1 MTYNHQVSLSLS
13 LSVPPSAY
21 LSPEVV
27 LKQEMGRPL
36 DIWSVGC
43 VVVEM
48 ATGKVL
54 YMYTCI
60 CMHVCIGNPMKT

>member
-1 MTYNHQVSLSLS
+1 MYRPSLPPSLSLP
-13 LSVPPSAY
+13 LALAAY

-27 LKQEMGRPL
+27 LKQVMGRPL

-48 ATGKVL
+48 ATGKVC
-54 YMYTCI
+54 MYL
-60 CMHVCIGNPMKT
+60 

>member
-1 MTYNHQVSLSLS
+1 MLT
-13 LSVPPSAY
+13 SVRYSSGVTVCVLMPNFSFIAAY

-27 LKQEMGRPL
+27 LEQRFEKPM

-48 ATGKVL
+48 ATGKVR
-54 YMYTCI
+54 
-60 CMHVCIGNPMKT
+60 

>member
-1 MTYNHQVSLSLS
+1 MPNFSFIA
-13 LSVPPSAY
+13 AY

-27 LKQEMGRPL
+27 LEQRFEKPM

-48 ATGKVL
+48 ATGKVR
-54 YMYTCI
+54 
-60 CMHVCIGNPMKT
+60 